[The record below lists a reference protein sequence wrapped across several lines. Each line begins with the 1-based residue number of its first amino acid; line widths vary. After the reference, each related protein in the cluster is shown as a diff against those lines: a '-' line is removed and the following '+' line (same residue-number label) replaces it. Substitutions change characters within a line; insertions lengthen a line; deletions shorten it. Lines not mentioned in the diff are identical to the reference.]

1 MPSIEE
7 IKLAL
12 GKMDKSSEEPSRELS
27 NINENVKPFSE
38 KLFGPI
44 EQLQSEIQDKDKIIE
59 NLKNEST
66 ELMNQVSIVEKEKST
81 ILEELDKSRWLE
93 SKVALATKKV
103 YEDKVK
109 SVINE
114 NVDSK
119 LIHVLTAV
127 ARRKQGNQQ
136 LNWGN
141 WLKIPEN
148 RYLFQVNEDIA
159 RKVFED
165 TTALISRKRTLKKKW
180 LKRKQLRKK
189 I

>member
-12 GKMDKSSEEPSRELS
+12 GNIDKSSEKPTIEST
-27 NINENVKPFSE
+27 NIINENVNSYSE
-38 KLFGPI
+38 TLFTSV
-44 EQLQSEIQDKDKIIE
+44 EQLESEIQNRDKVIKDLKKETIE
-59 NLKNEST
+59 LKNKVAKMVE
-66 ELMNQVSIVEKEKST
+66 ENSIILERREKS
-81 ILEELDKSRWLE
+81 KWLE

-119 LIHVLTAV
+119 IIPILTTV
-127 ARRKQGNQQ
+127 GRRKQGNKE

-148 RYLFQVNEDIA
+148 RYLYELNKDIA
-159 RKVFED
+159 K
-165 TTALISRKRTLKKKW
+165 KYLKI
-180 LKRKQLRKK
+180 LMF
-189 I
+189 